1 MEGRRFRPSR
11 ACDAVKLA
19 GAVAVVTG
27 SSSGIGRSTALAFA
41 AEGAGVVLAARR
53 IGMLEEVSSLIAGRG
68 QRALPVAC
76 DVSDL
81 PQVEDLQRRTQE
93 ALGRCD
99 VLVNNAGIP
108 GGGPFV
114 ELSMEQIERIAK
126 VNYLGVLYCTKVFL
140 PMMLSAG
147 RGHVVNVA
155 SLAGRFAVPGSSV
168 YSSTKHAVVA
178 FSEALYYELASSGIV
193 VTAINPGLVATEGFP
208 HRDAVKAGRKVLPP
222 DDVARLIVRV
232 VKDGIGPE
240 RSIPRWM
247 AALQA
252 FRVLTPGLYRFGL
265 KQVTKRALRPT
276 RARENGFGQGKD

>member
-1 MEGRRFRPSR
+1 M
-11 ACDAVKLA
+11 KLP

-27 SSSGIGRSTALAFA
+27 ASSGIGRSTALAFA
-41 AEGAGVVLAARR
+41 AEGADVVLAARR
-53 IGMLEEVSSLIAGRG
+53 ESMLEEVAGLITPRG
-68 QRALPVAC
+68 QRALPVGC

-81 PQVEDLQRRTQE
+81 AQVEELRRRTLE
-93 ALGRCD
+93 AFGRCD

-108 GGGPFV
+108 GGGPFAA
-114 ELSMEQIERIAK
+114 LSMDQIERIAR

-140 PMMLSAG
+140 PMMLAAG

-155 SLAGRFAVPGSSV
+155 SLSGRFAVPGSSV

-178 FSEALYYELASSGIV
+178 FSEALYYELASDGVV

-208 HRDAVKAGRKVLPP
+208 HRDAVVAGRKVMPP
-222 DDVARLIVRV
+222 DDVARLIVQV
-232 VKDGIGPE
+232 VKEGIGPE

-252 FRVLTPGLYRFGL
+252 VRVLAPPIYRFGL
-265 KQVTKRALRPT
+265 RQVTRRTLRPT
-276 RARENGFGQGKD
+276 RAGEYRVGDGKE

>member
-1 MEGRRFRPSR
+1 MNL
-11 ACDAVKLA
+11 D
-19 GAVAVVTG
+19 GAVTVVTG
-27 SSSGIGRSTALAFA
+27 ASSGIGRSTALAFA
-41 AEGAGVVLAARR
+41 AEGADVVLAARR
-53 IGMLEEVSSLIAGRG
+53 QDMLEDVATLIAQRGR
-68 QRALPVAC
+68 RALAVPC

-81 PQVEDLQRRTQE
+81 VQVEELQRRTAE
-93 ALGRCD
+93 TFGRCD

-108 GGGPFV
+108 GGGPFA
-114 ELSMEQIERIAK
+114 ELSMEQIERIAR

-140 PMMLSAG
+140 PMMLALG
-147 RGHVVNVA
+147 HGHVVNVA

-178 FSEALYYELASSGIV
+178 FSEALYYELGPRDIV

-208 HRDAVKAGRKVLPP
+208 HRDALKAGRKVMSP

-232 VKDGIGPE
+232 VKEGIGPE

-252 FRVLTPGLYRFGL
+252 FRVLAPPVYRFGL
-265 KQVTKRALRPT
+265 RQVTRRTLRPT
-276 RARENGFGQGKD
+276 RAGEG

>member
-1 MEGRRFRPSR
+1 MN
-11 ACDAVKLA
+11 LA

-27 SSSGIGRSTALAFA
+27 ASSGIGRSTAIAFA
-41 AEGAGVVLAARR
+41 AEGSDVVLAARR
-53 IGMLEEVSSLIAGRG
+53 EDMLEEVATLIARRGR
-68 QRALPVAC
+68 QAIPIAC

-81 PQVEDLQRRTQE
+81 DQVEQLQRRTQE
-93 ALGRCD
+93 SFGRCD

-108 GGGPFV
+108 GGGPFA
-114 ELSMEQIERIAK
+114 ELSMEQIERIAG
-126 VNYLGVLYCTKVFL
+126 VNYIGVLYCTKLFL
-140 PMMLSAG
+140 PMMLAAG

-208 HRDAVKAGRKVLPP
+208 HRDAVEAGRKVMSP

-232 VKDGIGPE
+232 VKEGIGPE

-252 FRVLTPGLYRFGL
+252 FRVLAPPLYRFGL
-265 KQVTKRALRPT
+265 KQVTRRTLRPT
-276 RARENGFGQGKD
+276 RAGER